1 MGYSSLE
8 NTSFI
13 HKNNHI
19 YPYILILWLFMDIFM
34 DMELYE
40 KQISISPKILK
51 LIAEIDEFKGSWLSL
66 GQLAPDRLTS
76 LKKIATIESIASSTR
91 IEGVKLSDKEVKA
104 FLSGLDINSFKSR
117 DEEEVAGYA
126 EVMNL
131 IFDSYREMSLSENT
145 IKQLHQVLLKFSSK
159 DVRHRGDY
167 KKLNNHVEAFDSSGK
182 SLGVV
187 FQTATPFETPLK
199 MERLCQ
205 WLNKAIL
212 ETDEHPLLVISK
224 FIIDFLAVHP
234 FQDGN
239 GRLSRALTTLLLL
252 KSNYDYV
259 SYSSME
265 RVIEENKDKYYLS
278 LRGAQT
284 ESGDSSV
291 LLVKW
296 IEFFLDCLVTQKNV
310 LSRKLEKE
318 KTLLALPKLSEQII
332 VALKEHGKLSLSE
345 IVKLTQANRNTL
357 KVHLSKLVFEK
368 QIQKEGVGKGTVYY
382 L

>member
-1 MGYSSLE
+1 
-8 NTSFI
+8 
-13 HKNNHI
+13 
-19 YPYILILWLFMDIFM
+19 M
-34 DMELYE
+34 DMELYK
-40 KQISISPKILK
+40 KQILISPKILK
-51 LIAEIDEFKGSWLSL
+51 SIAEIDEFKGSWSSL

-91 IEGVKLSDKEVKA
+91 IEGVKLSDSEVKA
-104 FLSGLDINSFKSR
+104 LLSGLDINSFKSR

-126 EVMNL
+126 EVMTL
-131 IFDSYREMSLSENT
+131 IFESHSDMLINENT

-182 SLGVV
+182 SLGIV

-199 MERLCQ
+199 MEKLCQ
-205 WLNKAIL
+205 WLQKMLL

-224 FIIDFLAVHP
+224 FILNFLAIHP

-239 GRLSRALTTLLLL
+239 GRLSRAITTLLLL

-259 SYSSME
+259 PYSSME
-265 RVIEENKDKYYLS
+265 RVIEENKDKYYLT

-284 ESGDSSV
+284 ESGDSSD

-318 KTLLALPKLSEQII
+318 KTLLTLPKLSGQII
-332 VALKEHGKLSLSE
+332 VLLKEHGKLSLSE
-345 IVKLTQANRNTL
+345 IVKLTQANRNTV
-357 KVHLSKLVFEK
+357 KVHLFKLVFEK

-382 L
+382 I

>member
-1 MGYSSLE
+1 
-8 NTSFI
+8 
-13 HKNNHI
+13 
-19 YPYILILWLFMDIFM
+19 M

-40 KQISISPKILK
+40 KPILISPKILK
-51 LIAEIDEFKGSWLSL
+51 LIAEIDEFKGSWSSL

-76 LKKIATIESIASSTR
+76 LKKIARIESIASSTR
-91 IEGVKLSDKEVKA
+91 IEGVKLTDSEVKA
-104 FLSGLDINSFKSR
+104 LLSGLDINSFKSR

-126 EVMNL
+126 EIMNL
-131 IFDSYREMSLSENT
+131 IFESYREMSLSENT

-187 FQTATPFETPLK
+187 FNTATPLETPFK
-199 MERLCQ
+199 MEKLCQ

-212 ETDEHPLLVISK
+212 ETDEHPLLVISI
-224 FIIDFLAVHP
+224 FILDFLAIHP

-259 SYSSME
+259 PYSSME
-265 RVIEENKDKYYLS
+265 RVIEENKDRYYLS

-284 ESGDSSV
+284 ESSDSSV

-310 LSRKLEKE
+310 LSRKLENE
-318 KTLLALPKLSEQII
+318 KTLLSLPKLSEQII
-332 VALKEHGKLSLSE
+332 FVLKEHGKLSLSE
-345 IVKLTQANRNTL
+345 IVKMTQANRNTV

-368 QIQKEGVGKGTVYY
+368 KIQKEGIGKGTIYCV
-382 L
+382 